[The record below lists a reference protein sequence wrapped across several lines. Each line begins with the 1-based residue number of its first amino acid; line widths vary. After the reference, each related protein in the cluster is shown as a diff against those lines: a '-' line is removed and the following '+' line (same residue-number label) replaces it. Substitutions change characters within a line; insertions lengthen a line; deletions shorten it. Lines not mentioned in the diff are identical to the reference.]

1 MDANFRF
8 RYLTMIFSGRKGGV
22 VMMKKVKTIILMLI
36 LGLGLVLT
44 GALATWAVGFIYYG
58 GELWGQWGAWVS
70 NGLNRDPS
78 SGSTLWEGASVT
90 DPDVSATG
98 SVDGGYSP
106 SGSTSGSTVNVW
118 VSSEVSGYSDTA
130 NGGGEA
136 YASSGTVAP
145 GVTTGIFFQITDGVT
160 GSPVQVSYSWNAYG
174 TTGDA
179 GQATIEGF
187 FDAPLSITLNNYP
200 STDPIQGVV
209 WSHDNVEILS
219 NDSFAVS
226 DSGSFMAS
234 VGDIIGIH
242 MGADA
247 SISFSGTGGF
257 YSDDP
262 RTSLD
267 LSVSPL
273 TVQTVPEPATM
284 LLLGSGLLGLA
295 GLRRKFKK

>member
-8 RYLTMIFSGRKGGV
+8 RYLTMIFSVRKGGV

-44 GALATWAVGFIYYG
+44 GAQATWAFEFNYYG
-58 GELWGQWGAWVS
+58 GDLWGQWGAWVS
-70 NGLNRDPS
+70 NGVSRDPS
-78 SGSTLWEGASVT
+78 NDSDWTLWEKASVT
-90 DPDVSATG
+90 DPFSVIANG
-98 SVDGGYSP
+98 NVDGGYPP
-106 SGSTSGSTVNVW
+106 SGSTVKVW
-118 VSSEVSGYSDTA
+118 VSSEVSGSSQGD
-130 NGGGEA
+130 NGSGGA
-136 YASSGTVAP
+136 YANSGTVAP
-145 GVTTGIFFQITDGVT
+145 GQTTGIFFKITDGVS
-160 GSPVQVSYSWNAYG
+160 GSPVQVSYSWNASG
-174 TTGDA
+174 ETGDA

-187 FDAPLSITLNNYP
+187 FGDPLCITLNNYP
-200 STDPIQGVV
+200 SSNPINGVV
-209 WSHDNVEILS
+209 WSHANVQIQS

-247 SISFSGTGGF
+247 NIDFNGTGNF
-257 YSDDP
+257 YSDP
-262 RTSLD
+262 YTSLE
-267 LSVSPL
+267 LSVSPQ